1 MTVNV
6 VIYPPKLMTKCPSLA
21 RIFLSDCDTLEPVQ
35 LAEHMLS
42 RGYRVYAATWDFS
55 LLHGT
60 VDIMDKYYQEPD
72 ALKTIISEELEDY
85 YKINLK
91 EQEE

>member
-21 RIFLSDCDTLEPVQ
+21 RIFLSDCDTLEPVK

-42 RGYRVYAATWDFS
+42 KGYRVGAATWDFN
-55 LLHGT
+55 LNIGT